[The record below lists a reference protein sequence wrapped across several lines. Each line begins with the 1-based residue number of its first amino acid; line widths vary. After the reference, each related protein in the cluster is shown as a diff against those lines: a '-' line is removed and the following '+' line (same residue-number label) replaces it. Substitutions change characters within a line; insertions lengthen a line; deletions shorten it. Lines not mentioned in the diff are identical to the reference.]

1 MKTLSTVIFTSHAL
15 AEVVGHMTDRQPFD
29 TRYADIWALGVI
41 LVNMIT
47 SRQPWSIASREDCC
61 FSSWLEDHDFLKRM
75 LPISDGANLIIHR
88 IFQLEPLD
96 RISLSDLRKEI
107 RELDTFFLTPRE
119 LTKASEFARRV
130 AADLRQPLG
139 PQVRRPFRR
148 PPPRPLHL
156 PEVQDIM
163 GETGTSY
170 PSPAPSLTAQPRFD
184 IPAPQRYYTAVEE
197 DSPIE
202 YVADDQNTSSA
213 STSSGVADQPTGAIK
228 VGQVGNVARTFW
240 DRKASSGNSKNAQV
254 LSPVYSC

>member
-1 MKTLSTVIFTSHAL
+1 
-15 AEVVGHMTDRQPFD
+15 MTDRRPFE

-75 LPISDGANLIIHR
+75 LPMSDGANVIIHR
-88 IFQLEPLD
+88 IFQLEPHD

-107 RELDTFFLTPRE
+107 RELGTFFLTPYE
-119 LTKASEFARRV
+119 LSSASEFAQRV
-130 AADLRQPLG
+130 AADLREPLG

-148 PPPRPLHL
+148 PPPQPLHL

-163 GETGTSY
+163 GETGSGY
-170 PSPAPSLTAQPRFD
+170 PSPAPSFVAQPAFD
-184 IPAPQRYYTAVEE
+184 IPTPQRYYTDIEE

-202 YVADDQNTSSA
+202 HAAHDQNISDA
-213 STSSGVADQPTGAIK
+213 STSSDVADQPTGASK
-228 VGQVGNVARTFW
+228 VGQAGNIVGTFW
-240 DRKASSGNSKNAQV
+240 DGKSLSGNSKNGQV
-254 LSPVYSC
+254 LSSVYSC